1 MNIVFASLGVEV
13 AAVVSSFGAGAGTY
27 NPLPSFRRDLDPA
40 TLDSAVVLR
49 LVGNG
54 TLDAFPDVELGGNPL
69 RNVEGLQAKFGKVHI
84 LHIRAGKIDSAVGWT
99 GPVTVSVT
107 DLFGTHSHTFAGPGE
122 VTYCLEAG
130 VVPTASSAV
139 AVSFYGGSS
148 NVGVEVLIA
157 GKETA

>member
-13 AAVVSSFGAGAGTY
+13 AAVVSSFGGGPSW

-49 LVGNG
+49 LSGNG
-54 TLDAFPDVELGGNPL
+54 TLDAFPDVELGGVAL

-84 LHIRAGKIDSAVGWT
+84 LHIRAGKIDPAVGWT

-107 DLFGTHSHTFAGPGE
+107 DLFGTHSHTFSGPGE

-130 VVPTASSAV
+130 VIPTASSAV
-139 AVSFYGGSS
+139 SVSFYGGST